1 MWKNATDN
9 NPTNIAVEHEYIH
22 VFCLQRGEVAPIWNS
37 PWSDLKENLLSKERE
52 LLETKLSD
60 DDVSAS
66 YAEWFRQHKPQL
78 GPLQEY
84 NQIDRGG
91 IFTASRSVHNPG
103 REGYRWDLMNPKTG
117 KPVPQPLMGYRFPE
131 DTRDELLAQDRIIFS
146 DDPDQLIRLKTY
158 LKDYKEKMPDIIEID
173 GRRGAN
179 ELKKIFPESKQAF
192 KNPKTYTLIEWL
204 LSFTA
209 GPDAIILDSFA
220 GSGTTAHAVM
230 KMNQRD
236 GGSRRFILVECED
249 YADELTAERVRRLTR
264 GVPGAKDDEYKT
276 GLGGSFTYCSLGDPV
291 ELDKVL
297 NGETLPP
304 YAGLGAALFH
314 MATNHAL
321 DPAPMREDD
330 FYLGSTGSQH
340 VWLIYKP
347 DLEWLKSPESALTLA
362 RAKAFAATDPGKR
375 HLVFAPARFVSQKML
390 AEQNIPVEFVPL
402 PFALYRIDR
411 S

>member
-1 MWKNATDN
+1 
-9 NPTNIAVEHEYIH
+9 
-22 VFCLQRGEVAPIWNS
+22 
-37 PWSDLKENLLSKERE
+37 
-52 LLETKLSD
+52 
-60 DDVSAS
+60 
-66 YAEWFRQHKPQL
+66 
-78 GPLQEY
+78 
-84 NQIDRGG
+84 
-91 IFTASRSVHNPG
+91 
-103 REGYRWDLMNPKTG
+103 
-117 KPVPQPLMGYRFPE
+117 MGYRFPE
-131 DTRDELLAQDRIIFS
+131 ETRNELLEQDRIIFS
-146 DDPDQLIRLKTY
+146 EDSEQLIRLKTY
-158 LKDYKEKMPDIIEID
+158 LKDYKEKMPGIIEID

-209 GPDAIILDSFA
+209 GPNAIILDSFA

-236 GGSRRFILVECED
+236 GGNRRFILVECES
-249 YADELTAERVRRLTR
+249 YADALTAERVRRLIL
-264 GVPGAKDDEYKT
+264 GVPAAKDDEYKT
-276 GLGGSFTYCSLGDPV
+276 GISGTFTYCTLGDPV

-297 NGETLPP
+297 SGEPLPS
-304 YAGLGAALFH
+304 YAGIGAALFH
-314 MATNHAL
+314 MATNRAF
-321 DPAPMREDD
+321 DPANLREDD
-330 FYLGSTGSQH
+330 FYLGATESQH
-340 VWLIYKP
+340 VWLIYRP
-347 DLEWLKSPESALTLA
+347 DLDWLKTPDAALTLT